1 MIKIQR
7 GDFMALSRKQ
17 IAIIIGAS
25 ILLTGLFL
33 PAISL
38 NANNPLANIAGS
50 SNYIQAD
57 QNYGVIL
64 LLLSLIVVA
73 LAIVKKFQWAFIGAV
88 AALGILV
95 FRLVTF
101 LSDISKFNSL
111 QNSINPDPFSLEF
124 EGFMRMT
131 QEITVGISLNWISW
145 IVMFAGS
152 IITIVVLLRE
162 DRFHVIK

>member
-1 MIKIQR
+1 MT
-7 GDFMALSRKQ
+7 LSRKQ
-17 IAIIIGAS
+17 IAIIIGAAV
-25 ILLTGLFL
+25 LFTGLFL

-38 NANNPLANIAGS
+38 KANNPLANIAGS

-57 QNYGVIL
+57 QAYGVIL

-73 LAIVKKFQWAFIGAV
+73 LAIVKKFQWAFIAAV
-88 AALGILV
+88 GTLGILV

-101 LSDISKFNSL
+101 LTDISKFNSL
-111 QNSINPDPFSLEF
+111 QSSINPGPFSPEF
-124 EGFMRMT
+124 DGVMGMT
-131 QEITVGISLNWISW
+131 QEIAVGISLNWISW

-162 DRFHVIK
+162 DKIREIK

>member
-1 MIKIQR
+1 MT
-7 GDFMALSRKQ
+7 LSRKQ
-17 IAIIIGAS
+17 IAIIIGAAVFF
-25 ILLTGLFL
+25 TGLFL

-38 NANNPLANIAGS
+38 KANNPLANIAGS

-57 QNYGVIL
+57 QAYGVIL

-73 LAIVKKFQWAFIGAV
+73 LAIVKKFQWAFIAAV
-88 AALGILV
+88 GTLGILV

-101 LSDISKFNSL
+101 LTDISKFNSL
-111 QNSINPDPFSLEF
+111 QSSINPGPFSPEF
-124 EGFMRMT
+124 DGVISMT
-131 QEITVGISLNWISW
+131 QEIAVGISLNWISW

-162 DRFHVIK
+162 DKIREIK

>member
-1 MIKIQR
+1 MT
-7 GDFMALSRKQ
+7 LSRKQ
-17 IAIIIGAS
+17 IAIIIGAAF
-25 ILLTGLFL
+25 LFTGLFL

-38 NANNPLANIAGS
+38 KANNPLANIAGS

-57 QNYGVIL
+57 QAYGVIL

-73 LAIVKKFQWAFIGAV
+73 LTIVKKFQWAFIAAV
-88 AALGILV
+88 GTLGILV

-101 LSDISKFNSL
+101 LTDISKFNSL
-111 QNSINPDPFSLEF
+111 QSSMNPGPFSPEF
-124 EGFMRMT
+124 DGVMSMT
-131 QEITVGISLNWISW
+131 QEIAVGISLNWISW

-162 DRFHVIK
+162 DKIREIK

>member
-1 MIKIQR
+1 MT
-7 GDFMALSRKQ
+7 LSRKQ
-17 IAIIIGAS
+17 IAIIIGAAVFF
-25 ILLTGLFL
+25 TGLFL

-38 NANNPLANIAGS
+38 KANNPLANIAGS

-57 QNYGVIL
+57 QAYGVIL

-73 LAIVKKFQWAFIGAV
+73 LAIVKKFQWAFIAAV
-88 AALGILV
+88 GTLGILV

-101 LSDISKFNSL
+101 LTDISKFNSL
-111 QNSINPDPFSLEF
+111 QSSMNPGPFSPEF
-124 EGFMRMT
+124 DGVISMT
-131 QEITVGISLNWISW
+131 QEIAVGISLNWISW

-162 DRFHVIK
+162 DKIREIK

>member
-1 MIKIQR
+1 
-7 GDFMALSRKQ
+7 MALSRKQ

-38 NANNPLANIAGS
+38 KANNPLANIAGS

-57 QNYGVIL
+57 QAYGVIL

-73 LAIVKKFQWAFIGAV
+73 LAFVKKFQWAFIAAV
-88 AALGILV
+88 GTLGILV

-111 QNSINPDPFSLEF
+111 QSSINPGPFSPEF
-124 EGFMRMT
+124 DGVMSMT
-131 QEITVGISLNWISW
+131 QEIAVGISLNWISW

-162 DRFHVIK
+162 DKIREIK

>member
-1 MIKIQR
+1 MT
-7 GDFMALSRKQ
+7 LSRKQ
-17 IAIIIGAS
+17 IAIIIGAAV
-25 ILLTGLFL
+25 LFTGLFL

-38 NANNPLANIAGS
+38 KANNPLANIAGS

-57 QNYGVIL
+57 QAYGVIL

-73 LAIVKKFQWAFIGAV
+73 LAIVKKFQWAFIAAV
-88 AALGILV
+88 GTLGILV

-101 LSDISKFNSL
+101 LTDISKFNSL
-111 QNSINPDPFSLEF
+111 QSSINPGPFSPEF
-124 EGFMRMT
+124 DGVISMT
-131 QEITVGISLNWISW
+131 QEIAVGISLNWISW

-162 DRFHVIK
+162 DKIREIK

>member
-1 MIKIQR
+1 MT
-7 GDFMALSRKQ
+7 LSRKQ
-17 IAIIIGAS
+17 IAIIIGAAV
-25 ILLTGLFL
+25 LFTGLFL

-38 NANNPLANIAGS
+38 KANNPLANIAGS

-57 QNYGVIL
+57 QAYGVIL

-73 LAIVKKFQWAFIGAV
+73 LTIVKKFQWAFIAAV
-88 AALGILV
+88 GTLGILV

-101 LSDISKFNSL
+101 LTDISKFNSL
-111 QNSINPDPFSLEF
+111 QSSMNPGPFSPEF
-124 EGFMRMT
+124 DGVMSMT
-131 QEITVGISLNWISW
+131 QEIAVGSSLNWISW

-162 DRFHVIK
+162 DKIREIK

>member
-1 MIKIQR
+1 MT
-7 GDFMALSRKQ
+7 LSRKQ
-17 IAIIIGAS
+17 IAIIIGAAV
-25 ILLTGLFL
+25 LFTGLFL

-38 NANNPLANIAGS
+38 KANNPLANIAGS

-57 QNYGVIL
+57 QAYGVIL

-73 LAIVKKFQWAFIGAV
+73 LAIVKKFQWAFIAAV
-88 AALGILV
+88 GTLGILV

-101 LSDISKFNSL
+101 LTDISKFNSL
-111 QNSINPDPFSLEF
+111 QSSMNPGPFSPEF
-124 EGFMRMT
+124 DGVINMT
-131 QEITVGISLNWISW
+131 QEIAVGISLNWISW

-162 DRFHVIK
+162 DKIREIK

>member
-1 MIKIQR
+1 MT
-7 GDFMALSRKQ
+7 LSRKQ
-17 IAIIIGAS
+17 IAIIIGAAV
-25 ILLTGLFL
+25 LFTGLFL

-38 NANNPLANIAGS
+38 KANNPLANIAGS

-57 QNYGVIL
+57 QAYGVIL

-73 LAIVKKFQWAFIGAV
+73 LTIVKKFQWAFIAAV
-88 AALGILV
+88 GTLGILV

-101 LSDISKFNSL
+101 LTDISKFNSL
-111 QNSINPDPFSLEF
+111 QSSMNPGPFSPEF
-124 EGFMRMT
+124 DGVINMT
-131 QEITVGISLNWISW
+131 QEIAVGISLNWISW

-162 DRFHVIK
+162 DKIREIK

>member
-1 MIKIQR
+1 MT
-7 GDFMALSRKQ
+7 LSRKQ
-17 IAIIIGAS
+17 IAIIIGAAV
-25 ILLTGLFL
+25 LFTGLFL

-38 NANNPLANIAGS
+38 KANNPLANIAGS

-57 QNYGVIL
+57 QAYGVIL

-73 LAIVKKFQWAFIGAV
+73 LAIVKKFQWAFIAAV
-88 AALGILV
+88 GTLGILV

-101 LSDISKFNSL
+101 LTDISKFNSL
-111 QNSINPDPFSLEF
+111 QSSMNPGPFSPEF
-124 EGFMRMT
+124 DGVISMT
-131 QEITVGISLNWISW
+131 QEIAVGISLNWISW

-162 DRFHVIK
+162 DKIREIK

>member
-1 MIKIQR
+1 MIEIQR
-7 GDFMALSRKQ
+7 SDFMALSKKQ
-17 IAIIIGAS
+17 IAIIIGAA
-25 ILLTGLFL
+25 ILFTGLFL

-57 QNYGVIL
+57 QAYGVIL
-64 LLLSLIVVA
+64 LLLSLVVA
-73 LAIVKKFQWAFIGAV
+73 VLAIVKKFQWAFIAAV

-101 LSDISKFNSL
+101 LTDISKFNSL
-111 QNSINPDPFSLEF
+111 QSSMNPGSFSPEF
-124 EGFMRMT
+124 DGVMGMT
-131 QEITVGISLNWISW
+131 QEVAVGISLNWISW

-152 IITIVVLLRE
+152 IITIIVLLRE
-162 DRFHVIK
+162 GEIREIK

>member
-1 MIKIQR
+1 MT
-7 GDFMALSRKQ
+7 LSRKQ
-17 IAIIIGAS
+17 IAIIIGAAV
-25 ILLTGLFL
+25 LFTGLFL

-38 NANNPLANIAGS
+38 KANNPLANIAGS

-57 QNYGVIL
+57 QAYGVIL

-73 LAIVKKFQWAFIGAV
+73 LTIVKKFQWAFIAAV
-88 AALGILV
+88 GTLGILV

-101 LSDISKFNSL
+101 LTDISKFNSL
-111 QNSINPDPFSLEF
+111 QSSMNPGPFSPEF
-124 EGFMRMT
+124 DGVMGMT
-131 QEITVGISLNWISW
+131 QEIAVGISLNWISW

-162 DRFHVIK
+162 DKIREIK

>member
-1 MIKIQR
+1 MT
-7 GDFMALSRKQ
+7 LSRKQ
-17 IAIIIGAS
+17 IAIIIGAAV
-25 ILLTGLFL
+25 LFTGLFL

-38 NANNPLANIAGS
+38 KANNPLANIAGS

-57 QNYGVIL
+57 QAYGVIL

-73 LAIVKKFQWAFIGAV
+73 LAIVKKFQWAFIAAV
-88 AALGILV
+88 GTLGILV

-101 LSDISKFNSL
+101 LTDISKFNSL
-111 QNSINPDPFSLEF
+111 QSSMNPGPFSPEF
-124 EGFMRMT
+124 DGVMSMT
-131 QEITVGISLNWISW
+131 QEIAVGISLNWISW

-162 DRFHVIK
+162 DKIREIK

>member
-1 MIKIQR
+1 MT
-7 GDFMALSRKQ
+7 LSRKQ
-17 IAIIIGAS
+17 IAIIIGAAF
-25 ILLTGLFL
+25 LFTGLFL

-38 NANNPLANIAGS
+38 KANNPLANIAGS

-57 QNYGVIL
+57 QAYGVIL

-73 LAIVKKFQWAFIGAV
+73 LAIVKKFQWAFIAAV
-88 AALGILV
+88 GTLGILV

-101 LSDISKFNSL
+101 LTDISKFNSL
-111 QNSINPDPFSLEF
+111 QSSINPGPFSPEF
-124 EGFMRMT
+124 DGVISMT
-131 QEITVGISLNWISW
+131 QEIAVGISLNWISW

-162 DRFHVIK
+162 DKIREIK

>member
-1 MIKIQR
+1 MT
-7 GDFMALSRKQ
+7 LSRKQ
-17 IAIIIGAS
+17 IAIIIGAAVFF
-25 ILLTGLFL
+25 TGLFL

-38 NANNPLANIAGS
+38 KANNPLANIAGS

-57 QNYGVIL
+57 QAYGVIL

-73 LAIVKKFQWAFIGAV
+73 LTIVKKFQWAFIAAV
-88 AALGILV
+88 GTLGILV

-101 LSDISKFNSL
+101 LTDISKFNSL
-111 QNSINPDPFSLEF
+111 QSSMNPGPFSPEF
-124 EGFMRMT
+124 DGVMGMT
-131 QEITVGISLNWISW
+131 QEIAVGISLNWISW

-162 DRFHVIK
+162 DKIREIK

>member
-1 MIKIQR
+1 MT
-7 GDFMALSRKQ
+7 LSRKQ
-17 IAIIIGAS
+17 IAIIIGAAV
-25 ILLTGLFL
+25 LFTGLFL

-38 NANNPLANIAGS
+38 KANNPLANIAGS

-57 QNYGVIL
+57 QAYGVIL

-73 LAIVKKFQWAFIGAV
+73 LAIVKKFQWAFIAAV
-88 AALGILV
+88 GTLGILV

-101 LSDISKFNSL
+101 LTDISKFNSL
-111 QNSINPDPFSLEF
+111 QSSMNPGPFSPEF
-124 EGFMRMT
+124 DGVMGMT
-131 QEITVGISLNWISW
+131 QEIAVGISLNWISW

-162 DRFHVIK
+162 DKIREIK

>member
-1 MIKIQR
+1 MT
-7 GDFMALSRKQ
+7 LSRKQ
-17 IAIIIGAS
+17 IAIIIGAAVFF
-25 ILLTGLFL
+25 TGLFL

-38 NANNPLANIAGS
+38 KANNPLANIAGS

-57 QNYGVIL
+57 QAYGVIL

-73 LAIVKKFQWAFIGAV
+73 LAIVKKFQWAFIAAV
-88 AALGILV
+88 GTLGILV

-101 LSDISKFNSL
+101 LTDISKFNSL
-111 QNSINPDPFSLEF
+111 QSSMNPGPFSPEF
-124 EGFMRMT
+124 DGVMSMT
-131 QEITVGISLNWISW
+131 QEIAVGISLNWISW

-162 DRFHVIK
+162 DKIREIK

>member
-1 MIKIQR
+1 MT
-7 GDFMALSRKQ
+7 LSRKQ
-17 IAIIIGAS
+17 IAIIIGAAV
-25 ILLTGLFL
+25 LFTGLFL

-38 NANNPLANIAGS
+38 KANNPLANIAGS

-57 QNYGVIL
+57 QAYGVIL

-73 LAIVKKFQWAFIGAV
+73 LTIVKKFQWAFIAAV
-88 AALGILV
+88 GTLGILV

-101 LSDISKFNSL
+101 LTDISKFNSL
-111 QNSINPDPFSLEF
+111 QSSMNPGPFSPEF
-124 EGFMRMT
+124 DGVMSMT
-131 QEITVGISLNWISW
+131 QEIAVGISLNWISW

-162 DRFHVIK
+162 DKIREIK